1 MKRVFIDTNILIDF
15 IENRQGADA
24 AEQVLEKGANKEF
37 SIFASPL
44 TFANMAY
51 ILGKRFDKDKLY
63 PMLDALEKQIQVLP
77 MDRDQLRQAIDIPS
91 KDFEDMLQYQCALAG
106 NCDVILTRDVK
117 GFSDYSLIPLMTAAE
132 FISSSPPVVSTLAR

>member
-1 MKRVFIDTNILIDF
+1 MRRVFIDTNILIDF

-24 AEQVLEKGANKEF
+24 AEQVLERSANKEF

-51 ILGKRFDKDKLY
+51 ILGKRFDKENLY
-63 PMLDALEKQIQVLP
+63 PMLDALEKQIEVLP
-77 MDRDQLRQAIDIPS
+77 MDRNQLRQAINHPS

-106 NCDVILTRDVK
+106 NCNVILTRDTK
-117 GFSDYSLIPLMTAAE
+117 GFSDYSLIPTMTADE
-132 FISSSPPVVSTLAR
+132 FTNLF

>member
-1 MKRVFIDTNILIDF
+1 MRQVFIDTNILIDF

-24 AEQVLEKGANKEF
+24 AEQVLERSANKEF

-51 ILGKRFDKDKLY
+51 ILGKRFDKEKLY
-63 PMLDALEKQIQVLP
+63 PMLDALEKQIEVLP
-77 MDRDQLRQAIDIPS
+77 MDRDQLRQAIDHPS

-106 NCDVILTRDVK
+106 NCDVILTRDTK
-117 GFSDYSLIPLMTAAE
+117 GFSDYSLIPTMTAEE
-132 FISSSPPVVSTLAR
+132 FISLF

>member
-15 IENRQGADA
+15 IENRSGADA
-24 AEQVLEKGANKEF
+24 AEQVLENGANKQI

-51 ILGKRFDKDKLY
+51 ILGKRFSKEKLY
-63 PMLDALEKQIQVLP
+63 PMLNALEKQIEVLP
-77 MDRDQLRQAIDIPS
+77 MDQDQLRKAIDCPS

-106 NCDVILTRDVK
+106 NCDVILTRDAK
-117 GFSDYSLIPLMTAAE
+117 GFTEYSLLPVMSADE
-132 FISSSPPVVSTLAR
+132 FISLSSAD